1 MATPVDAPERNTER
15 GRATARRPAAG
26 RVACALAWLLLL
38 LGAGPAGAV
47 SPEVAAGLSRGI
59 DGLLNVELKRAAA
72 EAEALQQMPGGEAV
86 GAFLAAFVPV
96 ARAAETEDPAAE
108 ADQFLAALKPIVER
122 VQVLEAER
130 PRDAEV
136 KLFAGMVWGAKA
148 MADGVR
154 RNIFAAHKAIKESHR
169 AFTEALALR
178 PDLYDAY
185 YGLGLYDL
193 SLSQVSRLLR
203 AAASLVLPAGEPDR
217 ALEKLRLAA
226 ERGTFTRPLA
236 QMALFR
242 HLVGV
247 EQRYAEAAVQ
257 GQALLDRYP
266 NNPDL
271 YFPLALSYSETGRH
285 EEALAVAR
293 RVGARIEA
301 GAPPFTREMLPRYE
315 QLMGKVYMDMGE
327 HATALRFFR
336 RAIEHGNK
344 PYAWVTAWA
353 WTRSGM
359 IYDLHG
365 DRAEALRH
373 YRRALEVETEGL
385 AKETAQEYLATP
397 YTAGNGSRTRRTR

>member
-1 MATPVDAPERNTER
+1 MAF
-15 GRATARRPAAG
+15 
-26 RVACALAWLLLL
+26 ALAAPLLL
-38 LGAGPAGAV
+38 LGAAPAGAV
-47 SPEVAAGLSRGI
+47 SARVAAGLSRGI
-59 DGLLNVELKRAAA
+59 DRLLDMDPDRAAV
-72 EAEALQQMPGGEAV
+72 EARALQQTPGGEDV
-86 GAFLAAFVPV
+86 GAFLAAFVPF
-96 ARAAETEDPAAE
+96 ARTTETEDFGPE
-108 ADQFLAALKPIVER
+108 ADRFLEALKPILER
-122 VQVLEAER
+122 VQAQEAER

-136 KLFAGMVWGAKA
+136 KLLAGMVWGAKA

-154 RNIFAAHKAIKESHR
+154 HNIFAAYKAIKESHR

-193 SLSQVSRLLR
+193 SLSQLSRLLR
-203 AAASLVLPAGEPDR
+203 SAASLVLPAGEPDR
-217 ALEKLRLAA
+217 GVEKLRLAA

-242 HLVGV
+242 HLVDV
-247 EQRYAEAAVQ
+247 EQQYAEAAAQ

-271 YFPLALSYSETGRH
+271 YFPLALSYSEAGRSD
-285 EEALAVAR
+285 EALGVAR

-301 GAPPFTREMLPRYE
+301 GAPPFTHEMLPRYE
-315 QLMGKVYMDMGE
+315 QLMGKLYMDMGE
-327 HATALRFFR
+327 HATALRFFQ
-336 RAIEHGNK
+336 RAIDHGNK
-344 PYAWVTAWA
+344 AYAWVTAWA

-365 DRAEALRH
+365 DRAEAVRR

-385 AKETAQEYLATP
+385 AKEAAQEYLATP
-397 YTAGNGSRTRRTR
+397 YTGKNERPRRPG